1 LLIEKS
7 GSVAISSTP
16 REFHEVIEQTAN
28 DAAPI
33 IREFGLQLD

>member
-1 LLIEKS
+1 V
-7 GSVAISSTP
+7 VAISSTP